1 MVWLCL
7 TSLLTSGCV
16 RCTTGTQQLGGVVGT
31 LWRSGLDMGHAAAAA
46 TWLTSESVV
55 VPADGPVTSDSVV
68 LGVMGCMS

>member
-1 MVWLCL
+1 
-7 TSLLTSGCV
+7 
-16 RCTTGTQQLGGVVGT
+16 VGT